1 MKKEEQKKTK
11 KDRPRKHKV
20 VDDEEGASSKK
31 PTNQFKNVERST
43 QTYNKCS
50 KVATYMIF

>member
-1 MKKEEQKKTK
+1 MDQKKDK
-11 KDRPRKHKV
+11 KNRPRKHKV
-20 VDDEEGASSKK
+20 VDDEEDASSKK

-50 KVATYMIF
+50 KVAVYMNFYII

>member
-1 MKKEEQKKTK
+1 MKKVDQKKDK
-11 KDRPRKHKV
+11 KNRPRKHKV
-20 VDDEEGASSKK
+20 VDDEEDASSKK

-50 KVATYMIF
+50 KVAA